1 MPEAKRYACE
11 VSVKVNFL
19 AEHSNVAQHQFAF
32 TYFVTI
38 TNTGSVAAQLI
49 SRHWIICDANDERRE
64 VKGLGVIG
72 EQPMILPDMQYSYQS
87 HAVINTPNGYMQG
100 SYQMI
105 AEDGTLFEVTIPPF
119 TLSLPSA
126 LH

>member
-1 MPEAKRYACE
+1 MPETKRYACE
-11 VSVKVNFL
+11 VSVKVSFL
-19 AEHSNVAQHQFAF
+19 AEHSNIAQHQFAF
-32 TYFVTI
+32 AYFVTI

-49 SRHWIICDANDERRE
+49 SRCWIICDANDERRE
-64 VKGLGVIG
+64 VKGLGVVG

-100 SYQMI
+100 TYQMI
-105 AEDGTLFEVTIPPF
+105 AEDGTLFETEISPF

>member
-11 VSVKVNFL
+11 VTVKVSFL
-19 AEHSNVAQHQFAF
+19 AEHSDISNSQFAF
-32 TYFVTI
+32 AYTVTI
-38 TNTGSVAAQLI
+38 TNTGSVPAQLI

-72 EQPMILPDMQYSYQS
+72 EQPMIMPEMEYSYQS

-105 AEDGTLFEVTIPPF
+105 AEDGTLFETVIPPF

>member
-1 MPEAKRYACE
+1 MPEAKRYACQ
-11 VSVKVNFL
+11 VTVKVNFL
-19 AEHSNVAQHQFAF
+19 AEHSDVAQNQFAF
-32 TYFVTI
+32 AYTVTI
-38 TNTGSVAAQLI
+38 TNIGSVAAQLI
-49 SRHWIICDANDERRE
+49 SRHWIICDANDHRRE

-100 SYQMI
+100 TYQMI
-105 AEDGTLFEVTIPPF
+105 AEDGTLFEAEIPPF

>member
-1 MPEAKRYACE
+1 MPEAKRYACQ
-11 VSVKVNFL
+11 VTVKVNFL
-19 AEHSNVAQHQFAF
+19 AEHSDIAQNQFAF
-32 TYFVTI
+32 AYTVTI
-38 TNTGSVAAQLI
+38 TNIGSIAAQLI
-49 SRHWIICDANDERRE
+49 SRHWIICDANDHRRE

-100 SYQMI
+100 TYQMI
-105 AEDGTLFEVTIPPF
+105 AEDGTLFEAEIPPF

>member
-1 MPEAKRYACE
+1 MPEAKRYACQ
-11 VSVKVNFL
+11 VTVKVHFL
-19 AEHSNVAQHQFAF
+19 AEHSNIAQNQFAF
-32 TYFVTI
+32 AYTVTI
-38 TNTGSVAAQLI
+38 TNTGNVAAQLI
-49 SRHWIICDANDERRE
+49 SRHWIICDSNDDRRE
-64 VKGLGVIG
+64 VKGLGVVG

-87 HAVINTPNGYMQG
+87 HAIINTPNGYMQG

-105 AEDGTLFEVTIPPF
+105 AEDCTLFDAVIPPF

>member
-1 MPEAKRYACE
+1 MPEAKRYACQ
-11 VSVKVNFL
+11 VTVKVNFL
-19 AEHSNVAQHQFAF
+19 AEHSDIAQNQFAF
-32 TYFVTI
+32 AYTVTI
-38 TNTGSVAAQLI
+38 TNIGSVAAQLI
-49 SRHWIICDANDERRE
+49 SRHWIICDANDHRRE

-100 SYQMI
+100 TYQMI
-105 AEDGTLFEVTIPPF
+105 AEDGTLFEAEIPPF